1 MIIQKVIVCKD
12 CDYHFGDLTNMVYK
26 FCPKCDSPNIEVK

>member
-1 MIIQKVIVCKD
+1 MFIQKLIVCKD
-12 CDYHFGDLTNMVYK
+12 CEYKFGQSDDMVYK